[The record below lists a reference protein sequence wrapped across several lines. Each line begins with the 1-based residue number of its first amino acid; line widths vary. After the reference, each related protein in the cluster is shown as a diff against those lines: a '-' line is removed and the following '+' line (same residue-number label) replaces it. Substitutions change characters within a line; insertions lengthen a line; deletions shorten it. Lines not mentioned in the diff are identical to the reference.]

1 MIHLDF
7 SHSSNGLL
15 PAVAQDY
22 RTGEVLMLA
31 WINQEAWEKTL
42 ETGFATYFSRSRQ
55 KLWIKGEESGNLQ
68 KIREILVDCDE
79 DCVIYL
85 VEQAGG
91 AACHTGHRTCFYRR
105 CDAESQ
111 TLVETSDPVFDPEK
125 VYHSKESAA
134 K

>member
-1 MIHLDF
+1 MTQLDF

-79 DCVIYL
+79 DAVIYR
-85 VEQAGG
+85 VEQIGG
-91 AACHTGHRTCFYRR
+91 AACHTGHRSCFYRKVT
-105 CDAESQ
+105 ENG
-111 TLVETSDPVFDPEK
+111 LVETEETVFDAGK
-125 VYHSKESAA
+125 VYSK
-134 K
+134 